1 MKRIYFFTAT
11 CTIYA
16 SVLLTACAPKVVYA
30 PAPTSSTPTSVS
42 NPNGVKVE
50 DDICI
55 VMQQE
60 KPTTRAFGN
69 GKHFKLSTA
78 RNIAMAQARAEF
90 AANIAAAIIAA
101 TEDNS
106 DGISKYAGD
115 NEQGMIAED
124 QSSSTK
130 DMVTSIAAEI
140 IKGTTVIKTSTYM
153 LPNRQYNV
161 YVCLEYAGGE
171 DALAEQTI
179 KKVADA
185 VPENDAN
192 KIRQRH
198 DEFKQSILN
207 YLEKNNGQTNNAE

>member
-1 MKRIYFFTAT
+1 MKRIYFFTA
-11 CTIYA
+11 A
-16 SVLLTACAPKVVYA
+16 STLCASMLLTACASKVVYA
-30 PAPTSSTPTSVS
+30 PAPTNSTPSSIS

-69 GKHFKLSTA
+69 GKHFKLTTA
-78 RNIAMAQARAEF
+78 RNIAMTQARAEF

-101 TEDNS
+101 TEEIS
-106 DGISKYAGD
+106 DGTSKYAGD
-115 NEQGMIAED
+115 YDQGMVAED
-124 QSSSTK
+124 QSSTTK

-140 IKGTTVIKTSTYM
+140 VKGTAVIKTSTYM

-161 YVCLEYAGGE
+161 YVCLEYTGGK
-171 DALAEQTI
+171 DALTEQTI
-179 KKVADA
+179 KKVTDA
-185 VPENDAN
+185 IPENDAQ

>member
-1 MKRIYFFTAT
+1 MKQIYFFTAAST
-11 CTIYA
+11 LCASILLSSCT
-16 SVLLTACAPKVVYA
+16 PKVVYA
-30 PAPTSSTPTSVS
+30 PAPTSSTSSIS
-42 NPNGVKVE
+42 NPNGIKVE

-69 GKHFKLSTA
+69 GKHFKLTTA

-115 NEQGMIAED
+115 NDQGMVAED

-140 IKGTTVIKTSTYM
+140 VKGTAVIKTSTYM

-161 YVCLEYAGGE
+161 YVCLEYTGGK
-171 DALAEQTI
+171 DALAEQAI

-185 VPENDAN
+185 VPENDAQ

-207 YLEKNNGQTNNAE
+207 YLEKNNGQTSNAE

>member
-1 MKRIYFFTAT
+1 MKRNYFFTV
-11 CTIYA
+11 A
-16 SVLLTACAPKVVYA
+16 STLCASMLLTACAPKVVYA
-30 PAPTSSTPTSVS
+30 PAPTASTPSAIS
-42 NPNGVKVE
+42 NPEGIKIE
-50 DDICI
+50 EDICI

-69 GKHFKLSTA
+69 GKHFNMSTA
-78 RNIAMAQARAEF
+78 RNIAMARARAEF

-101 TEDNS
+101 TEANT
-106 DGISKYAGD
+106 GGLGKYAGD
-115 NEQGMIAED
+115 YDQGMVAED
-124 QSSSTK
+124 QSKTTK
-130 DMVTSIAAEI
+130 DFVKSIAAEVV
-140 IKGTTVIKTSTYM
+140 KGTSVIKTSTYM

-161 YVCLEYAGGE
+161 YVCLEYTGGK

-179 KKVADA
+179 KKVTDA
-185 VPENDAN
+185 VPENDAQ